1 MQNQAQ
7 KLASCDP
14 VWAAIRDHALVVE
27 KTETALAGLLHANIL
42 NHGRFECALAHT
54 LSQKLG
60 SEELS
65 PLQIRDIA
73 EEAMD
78 DDPEIGAAARADL
91 SAFLDRDPAC
101 HDMMSPFLYYK
112 GFHALQAHR
121 IAHWLWNNDRKSLA
135 YYMQH
140 RNSVEFGVDSHPA
153 ARIGKGVMIDHATG
167 VVIGETAVIEN
178 NVSML
183 HGVTLGGTGKED
195 GDRHPKIRE
204 GALIS
209 VGAQVLGNVEVG
221 ARARVGAGSV
231 VLINVPSECTAAGVP
246 AKIVGCAGSNQP
258 ARDMRH
264 EWLDKDEHA
273 DGSGI

>member
-1 MQNQAQ
+1 MVQRQEQ
-7 KLASCDP
+7 LATCDP
-14 VWAAIRDHALVVE
+14 VWAAIRDEAMTVE
-27 KTETALAGLLHANIL
+27 AREPGLAGLLHANIL

-65 PLQIRDIA
+65 PLQIRDIT
-73 EEAMD
+73 EEAMED
-78 DDPEIGAAARADL
+78 DAAIGEAARADL

-101 HDMMSPFLYYK
+101 HDMMTPFLYYK

-121 IAHWLWNNDRKSLA
+121 IAHWLWTAGRTSLA

-140 RNSVEFGVDSHPA
+140 RNSVEFGVDAHPA
-153 ARIGKGVMIDHATG
+153 ARIGKGIMIDHATG
-167 VVIGETAVIEN
+167 IVIGETAVIEN

-183 HGVTLGGTGKED
+183 HGVTLGGTGKVD

-231 VLINVPSECTAAGVP
+231 VLINVPAECTAAGVP
-246 AKIVGCAGSNQP
+246 AKIVGCAGSKQP
-258 ARDMRH
+258 AREMRH

>member
-1 MQNQAQ
+1 MQKPAQ
-7 KLASCDP
+7 NLASCDP
-14 VWAAIRDHALVVE
+14 VWAAIRDQALVVE
-27 KTETALAGLLHANIL
+27 QTETALAGLLHANIL
-42 NHGRFECALAHT
+42 NHGSFECALAHT
-54 LSQKLG
+54 LSQKMG

-78 DDPEIGAAARADL
+78 DDAEIGAAARADL

-101 HDMMSPFLYYK
+101 HDMMTPFLYYK

-121 IAHWLWNNDRKSLA
+121 IAHWLWTNDRQSFA

-153 ARIGKGVMIDHATG
+153 AKIGKGVMIDHATG

-178 NVSML
+178 HVSML

-221 ARARVGAGSV
+221 ERARVGAGSV
-231 VLINVPSECTAAGVP
+231 VLIDVPAGCTAAGVP

-264 EWLDKDEHA
+264 GWLDKDEHA